1 MHYNAKTHIIIV
13 PNWIH
18 IKIMKDIILVKLGGS
33 IITNKKIPYSARR
46 ANTLRLARELKS
58 SKYPMILAHGS
69 GSFGHTSAVKFGGK
83 KGYKNVKGI
92 AKVAFDAITINQIV
106 MEILIKQ
113 GLPVVSLHPMS
124 MILAKSGKTEAL
136 FFKPLEEA
144 LKQGLIPVVFGD
156 VIWDKSWKSTIFSG
170 ETILSK
176 IAVYLK
182 KNGFKIKRIIQVG
195 ETNGVYD
202 QNKKTVPLITRE
214 NWPNIKKFI
223 FKLNS
228 NDVTGGMMHKI
239 DNALLV
245 ANLGIETL
253 LINGN
258 LRNELSRA
266 LNNKKNGG
274 TLIK

>member
-1 MHYNAKTHIIIV
+1 
-13 PNWIH
+13 
-18 IKIMKDIILVKLGGS
+18 MKDVVLVKLGGS
-33 IITNKKIPYSARR
+33 IITNKKIPYFARKSVI
-46 ANTLRLARELKS
+46 ARLARELKS
-58 SKYPMILAHGS
+58 SREPIILAHGS

-83 KGYKNVKGI
+83 KGYKNIKGI

-113 GLPVVSLHPMS
+113 GLPVVSLRPMS
-124 MILAKSGKTEAL
+124 MMLAKSGKTEAL
-136 FFKPLEEA
+136 FFKPLEEV

-170 ETILSK
+170 ETVLSK

-202 QNKKTVPLITRE
+202 QNKKTVPLITKK
-214 NWPNIKKFI
+214 NWPNVKQFI
-223 FKLNS
+223 FKLTT
-228 NDVTGGMMHKI
+228 NDVTGGMLHKI
-239 DNALLV
+239 EDSLEMASK
-245 ANLGIETL
+245 GIESI
-253 LINGN
+253 LINGK
-258 LRNELSRA
+258 LKRELAKA
-266 LNNKKNGG
+266 LLDKSVKG